1 MTDIEIK
8 RKDSATELDRLIRI
22 EPSWWIYCQKGK
34 GKANM
39 LSPTGCIA
47 HTIGSYSK
55 NPVMQVIGKQQYPIG
70 TDAAKDTQMI
80 LNAYLEDLKTRGKRG
95 EAISNIAI
103 DVFLLGMIYGK
114 REERR
119 KRREK
124 VNKLEGAAV

>member
-1 MTDIEIK
+1 
-8 RKDSATELDRLIRI
+8 
-22 EPSWWIYCQKGK
+22 
-34 GKANM
+34 M

-47 HTIGSYSK
+47 HTGESYSK
-55 NPVMQVIGKQQYPIG
+55 KPVMQVIGQQQHPIG

-80 LNAYLEDLKTRGKRG
+80 LNAYLEDLKTRDKRG
-95 EAISNIAI
+95 KAISNIAI

-124 VNKLEGAAV
+124 GFSIFYAATELYTTAKDLQNVYENMLAVIREHGTV

>member
-1 MTDIEIK
+1 MHSTY
-8 RKDSATELDRLIRI
+8 RRI
-22 EPSWWIYCQKGK
+22 V
-34 GKANM
+34 
-39 LSPTGCIA
+39 L
-47 HTIGSYSK
+47 K